1 MPLPFHAQHS
11 KRTEQKQ
18 HRGQSLLSAGDL
30 HITLNLYSELKLP
43 PSVVSM
49 TFDCINMIDASFLS

>member
-1 MPLPFHAQHS
+1 MPLPFHAQQS

-18 HRGQSLLSAGDL
+18 HRGQSLLSVDL
-30 HITLNLYSELKLP
+30 RSTLNLYSEFKLP
-43 PSVVSM
+43 LSVVSM